1 MRLNGRSLLEDTV
14 TDITIRKKNEVYV
27 TVKAEPAICQEL
39 SDLFTFDVP
48 GAKFMPQYRSKYWDG
63 KIRLFS
69 PATGEVYGGLVDKI
83 VNWARKSE
91 YSLEF
96 EDNQFYG
103 APFEENAIISREGV
117 KSYMT
122 KISRHKPRDYQVDA
136 VYDALKYNRKLL
148 ISPTASGKSLMIYAV
163 VRYYVETKKKV
174 LLVVP
179 TTSLVEQMFKDF
191 EDYGWNAE
199 KYCHKIYSGKEK
211 TNEYPVTITTWQ
223 SIYKLK
229 RPFFKDFNVAIGDEA
244 HLFKSKSLVSI
255 MTKMDDA
262 KYRYGFTGTLDGSQ
276 THKWVLEGLFG
287 PSYRVTQTKE
297 LIDKGHL
304 SKLQIRVLILKHK
317 DQKFETYEDEI
328 QYIISHTKRNRFIK
342 NLALDL
348 KGNTL
353 ILFSRVATHGEI
365 LYESINSSV
374 QGSRKVFYVHG
385 GIEAQERERI
395 REITENENNAI
406 IVASYGTFSTGI
418 NIKRLHNVIFAS
430 PSKSRIRNLQSIG
443 RVLRKGD
450 GKLKA
455 VLYDI
460 ADDISYNSRKNYT
473 LNHLVERIKIYNEE
487 KFNYEIIQINLKEN
501 G

>member
-1 MRLNGRSLLEDTV
+1 MRLSGRNSLEDM
-14 TDITIRKKNEVYV
+14 TDITIKKKNEVYV

-96 EDNQFYG
+96 ENNKHYG
-103 APFEENAIISREGV
+103 TPFEENEIISREGV
-117 KSYMT
+117 KEYMT
-122 KISRHKPRDYQVDA
+122 RISKYKPRDYQIDA

-148 ISPTASGKSLMIYAV
+148 ISPTASGKSMMIYAV
-163 VRYYVETKKKV
+163 VRYFVETKKKV
-174 LLVVP
+174 LLIVP
-179 TTSLVEQMFKDF
+179 TTSLVEQMYKDF
-191 EDYGWNAE
+191 EDYGWNADQ
-199 KYCHKIYSGKEK
+199 YCHRIYSGKEK
-211 TNEYPVTITTWQ
+211 TNENSVTITTWQ
-223 SIYKLK
+223 SVYKLK
-229 RPFFKDFNVAIGDEA
+229 RPFFKDFDVAIGDEA

-255 MTKMDDA
+255 MTKMDSA

-287 PSYRVTQTKE
+287 PSYKVTQTKE

-304 SKLQIRVLILKHK
+304 SKLQIRVLILKHT
-317 DQKFETYEDEI
+317 DQKFDTYEDEL
-328 QYIISHTKRNRFIK
+328 QYIISDVKRNKFIK

-348 KGNTL
+348 KGNSL
-353 ILFSRVATHGEI
+353 ILFSRVATHGQI
-365 LYESINSSV
+365 LFDSINSSV
-374 QGSRKVFYVHG
+374 QNNRKVFYVHG
-385 GIEAQERERI
+385 GVEAQERERI
-395 REITENENNAI
+395 REITEQERNAI

-418 NIKRLHNVIFAS
+418 NIKNLHNVIFAS

-443 RVLRKGD
+443 RVLRTGD
-450 GKLKA
+450 NKKKA

-460 ADDISYNSRKNYT
+460 ADDISYKSRKNYT
-473 LNHLVERIKIYNEE
+473 LNHLVERVKIYNEE
-487 KFNYEIIQINLKEN
+487 KFNYEIIQINLRNN

>member
-1 MRLNGRSLLEDTV
+1 MRLSGRNSLEDM
-14 TDITIRKKNEVYV
+14 TDITIKKKNEVYV

-96 EDNQFYG
+96 ENNKHYG
-103 APFEENAIISREGV
+103 TPFEENEIISREGV
-117 KSYMT
+117 KEYMT
-122 KISRHKPRDYQVDA
+122 RISKYKPRDYQIDA

-148 ISPTASGKSLMIYAV
+148 ISPTASGKSMMIYAV
-163 VRYYVETKKKV
+163 VRYFVETKKKV
-174 LLVVP
+174 LLIVP
-179 TTSLVEQMFKDF
+179 TTSLVEQMYKDF
-191 EDYGWNAE
+191 EDYGWNADQ
-199 KYCHKIYSGKEK
+199 YCHRIYSGKEK
-211 TNEYPVTITTWQ
+211 TNENSVTITTWQ
-223 SIYKLK
+223 SVYKLK
-229 RPFFKDFNVAIGDEA
+229 RPFFKDFDVAIGDEA

-255 MTKMDDA
+255 MTKMDSA

-287 PSYRVTQTKE
+287 PSYKVTQTKE

-304 SKLQIRVLILKHK
+304 SKLQIRVLILKHT
-317 DQKFETYEDEI
+317 DQKFDTYEDEL
-328 QYIISHTKRNRFIK
+328 QYIIGHSKRNRFIR
-342 NLALDL
+342 NLVLDL
-348 KGNTL
+348 KGNSL
-353 ILFSRVATHGEI
+353 ILFSRVATHGQI
-365 LYESINSSV
+365 LFDSINSSV
-374 QGSRKVFYVHG
+374 QGNRKVFYVHG
-385 GIEAQERERI
+385 GVEAQERERI
-395 REITENENNAI
+395 REITEQERNAI

-418 NIKRLHNVIFAS
+418 NIKNLHNVIFAS

-443 RVLRKGD
+443 RVLRTGD
-450 GKLKA
+450 NKKKA

-460 ADDISYNSRKNYT
+460 ADDISYKSRKNYT
-473 LNHLVERIKIYNEE
+473 LNHLVERVKIYNEE
-487 KFNYEIIQINLKEN
+487 KFNYEIIQINLRNN

>member
-1 MRLNGRSLLEDTV
+1 MRLSGRNLLEDTV

-27 TVKAEPAICQEL
+27 TVKTEPHISQEL
-39 SDLFTFDVP
+39 TDLFTFDVP

-69 PATGEVYGGLVDKI
+69 PATGEVYVGLVDKI

-96 EDNQFYG
+96 EDNKHYG
-103 APFEENAIISREGV
+103 TPFEENAIISREGV
-117 KSYMT
+117 KEYMT
-122 KISRHKPRDYQVDA
+122 RISKHKPRNYQIDA

-148 ISPTASGKSLMIYAV
+148 VSPTASGKSLMIYAV
-163 VRYYVETKKKV
+163 VRYFVETKKKV

-199 KYCHKIYSGKEK
+199 DYCHRIYSGKEK
-211 TNEYPVTITTWQ
+211 TNEFPVTITTWQ

-229 RPFFKDFNVAIGDEA
+229 RPFFKDFDVAIGDEA

-255 MTKMDDA
+255 MTKMDSA

-287 PSYRVTQTKE
+287 PSYKVTQTKE

-304 SKLQIRVLILKHK
+304 SKLQIRVLLMKHNA
-317 DQKFETYEDEI
+317 QKFDTYEDEL
-328 QYIISHTKRNRFIK
+328 QYIIGHAKRNNFIK

-348 KGNTL
+348 KGNSL

-374 QGSRKVFYVHG
+374 KGSRKVFYVHG
-385 GIEAQERERI
+385 GVEAEERERI

-430 PSKSRIRNLQSIG
+430 PSKSRVRNLQSIG

-460 ADDISYNSRKNYT
+460 ADDITYQNRKNYT
-473 LNHLVERIKIYNEE
+473 LNHLIERIKIYNEE
-487 KFNYEIIQINLKEN
+487 KFNYEIIQISLIEN